1 MAEPNEPIEEKEIKP
16 QITKTE
22 KESTVT
28 NEPILEAAE
37 NLNDNPKQDE
47 ERKEPLSSLDI
58 LWQNAFRELDEWAAH
73 ADFRDEVFLRKAI
86 HYVESIKRNQGSL
99 MEVTEQFNR
108 EFREWEKAAR
118 DEFLMSTTTLQHFFP
133 IRSYEEINQQIDLI
147 QQRTLSILAV
157 PCQAVS
163 SIQLL
168 DKYEQMIEQY
178 IYLRKK
184 SRLQYIK
191 MIKQAS
197 NLVYEN
203 QKGFINLF
211 SKQIKSFIFPFN
223 KYLEKTEELTKS

>member
-1 MAEPNEPIEEKEIKP
+1 MAEHNEPNEEKEIKHE
-16 QITKTE
+16 KTE
-22 KESTVT
+22 STQT
-28 NEPILEAAE
+28 HELKLEAAE
-37 NLNDNPKQDE
+37 NLNESPKEDE
-47 ERKEPLSSLDI
+47 EKKEPLSSLDI

-73 ADFRDEVFLRKAI
+73 ADFRDEVFLKEAMR
-86 HYVESIKRNQGSL
+86 YVESIKRNQGSL
-99 MEVTEQFNR
+99 KEVAEQFNR
-108 EFREWEKAAR
+108 EFMEWEKAAR

-133 IRSYEEINQQIDLI
+133 IRSYEDINQQIDLI

-163 SIQLL
+163 NIQLL
-168 DKYEQMIEQY
+168 DRYEQMIEQY
-178 IYLRKK
+178 ISLRKK

-211 SKQIKSFIFPFN
+211 SKQIKSFLFPFN